1 MKRKLIISFCMGAAL
16 LLLPLETLAQGQTV
30 KGTVLDENGEP
41 IIGATILVAGEKG
54 GGTITD
60 LDGNYEIQVPADSKI
75 TVSYLG
81 YITQTVKPGG
91 VIHMAEDNQNLEEVV
106 VVGYGTQKM
115 KNVTGAVETISPKDI
130 QDLSVGSLGDA
141 LVGMFNGVSVNAGG
155 YRPGQSPSLNI
166 RQSNVLAS
174 STTPGSTRG
183 GDPNPSPLYV
193 IDGFISTEEAFN
205 NLDVSEVESITVLK
219 DASAAVYGARAA
231 YGVVLVKTKQG
242 ENSAP
247 KISYSGQL
255 GWTDALYTPKML
267 NSYEYMKVFNTIRA
281 ANTSTQENIEMRT
294 QLFQAD
300 EMEAARNLN
309 YDLLDKEWKAALTQ
323 RHNVNINGGNDKATY
338 FAGVSYYTQDGN
350 IGRLDYDRWN
360 FRAGINANI
369 GKYVK
374 TALQVSGDWGERNNS
389 TTPQGGGTDYDYRW
403 LMTHLRFVPDYVGGY
418 PLVYSGMENGIP
430 TSATQLYNFAAV
442 QNHSDNLQD
451 QSNNLNINGSIQFDF
466 DWIKPLKGL
475 SARVSY
481 SKSISNSKTNTVQT
495 IQDVYRMTSR
505 TGSGNHLYTGEGAV
519 YDDNTMGVLRLVSNG
534 GLLSR
539 SMGRGDSY
547 QFNFVLQY
555 ARQFG
560 LHDVS
565 GLVTLEKTE
574 AWNENLYGS
583 ITDLIAYQDG
593 QSSSGTGDKDVS
605 FNRAESGML
614 SYVGRFNY
622 AYASKYLFEFL
633 FRADAST
640 KFAPKNYWGKFP
652 SISAGWVISEE
663 SWFQNNVKWVDFLK
677 IRASWG
683 LMGRDNIRAWLWTQ
697 LYERNAAKGAIFGSN
712 GLNSDVGY
720 ALVMPKAGVNSDVH
734 WDKTYKTNIGID
746 AHFLR
751 NRLTFDFNF
760 YYDRGR
766 ELFATRTGTSM
777 FPTTVGTQA
786 TPENYGE
793 LDAWGWELNVGW
805 RDKIGKDINYWLK
818 LSTGFSDNKM
828 LKTNFQAIP
837 EYGDQVYGERTDR
850 GVWGFKCL
858 GMFRSYQ
865 DIEEY
870 FDRYGITEYLGMTKN
885 EVRPGMLIY
894 EDIQGDNNGDGTYGP
909 RDGKVTAGNDFIRL
923 SEYSSNP
930 YGCTLNL
937 GGSYKSFSIQAQ
949 LSAGWGA
956 KMLVGTDFRSA
967 AFNDSPGNNGYEYD
981 NMPSAFSDMFNYE
994 DIYDAS
1000 GHVTVPAN
1008 LTAWMPNMRYKGNTQ
1023 ASSFWLIDATTVTLR
1038 NVTVAYTLP
1047 RSLVKLAGISSVRL
1061 NLTVQNA
1068 INFINNYPDKSWAS
1082 WAGSYGRY
1090 PNLRKITM
1098 GVNVSF

>member
-1 MKRKLIISFCMGAAL
+1 MKRKLIISLCASAAL
-16 LLLPLETLAQGQTV
+16 ALLPSVSLAQNQTV
-30 KGTVLDENGEP
+30 KGTVVDENGEP
-41 IIGATILVAGEKG
+41 IIGATIQVTGQKT
-54 GGTITD
+54 GGTVTD
-60 LDGNYEIQVPADSKI
+60 IDGNYELSVPADAKI
-75 TVSYLG
+75 TVT
-81 YITQTVKPGG
+81 YIGFVPQTVKPGG
-91 VIHMAEDNQNLEEVV
+91 VIHMAEDRQSLEEVV

-115 KNVTGAVETISPKDI
+115 KNITGAVETITPKDI

-141 LVGMFNGVSVNAGG
+141 LVGMFNGVSVSANG

-166 RQSNVLAS
+166 RQSDVLAK
-174 STTPGSTRG
+174 STTPNATHGGSP
-183 GDPNPSPLYV
+183 DPTPLYV
-193 IDGFISTEEAFN
+193 IDGFISNETAFN
-205 NLDVSEVESITVLK
+205 NLDISEVESITVLK

-242 ENSAP
+242 ENGAP

-255 GWTDALYTPKML
+255 GWTDALYKPKML
-267 NSYEYMKVFNTIRA
+267 SSYDYMKVYNTMRA
-281 ANTSTQENIEMRT
+281 ANTSSQESLEMRT

-300 EMEAARNLN
+300 EMEAARLLN
-309 YDLLDKEWKAALTQ
+309 YNLLDKEWKASFTQ
-323 RHNVNINGGNDKATY
+323 RHNININGGTDKATY
-338 FAGVSYYTQDGN
+338 FAGVSYYKQDGN

-360 FRAGINANI
+360 FRTGVNAKI
-369 GKYVK
+369 GKHVK

-389 TTPQGGGTDYDYRW
+389 TTPQGGGTDFDYKW
-403 LMTHLRFVPDYVGGY
+403 LMTHLPFVPDYAGSY
-418 PLVYSGMENGIP
+418 PLVHSGMENGIP

-442 QNHSDNLQD
+442 QNHSDNVQN
-451 QSNNLNINGSIQFDF
+451 QTNNLNINGSIELDF

-475 SARVSY
+475 SAKISY
-481 SKSISNSKTNTVQT
+481 SKSISNSKNNLVQT
-495 IQDVYRMTSR
+495 IQDVYRMLNR
-505 TGSGNHLYTGEGAV
+505 TGSGNHLYTGHDAV
-519 YDDNTMGVLRLVSNG
+519 YDDDNMSVLRLVSNG
-534 GLLSR
+534 GLIRRDMAR
-539 SMGRGDSY
+539 SDSY
-547 QFNFVLQY
+547 QYNFTLQY

-565 GLVTLEKTE
+565 GLFSLEKTE
-574 AWNENLYGS
+574 AWAEDLYGS

-593 QSSSGTGDKDVS
+593 QFSSGTGDKDAS
-605 FNRAESGML
+605 GNRSESGML

-652 SISAGWVISEE
+652 SVSAGWVISEE
-663 SWFQNNVKWVDFLK
+663 NWFQNGKIGRWVDFLK

-697 LYERNAAKGAIFGSN
+697 LYERNAAKGAIFGAN
-712 GLNSDVGY
+712 GINSDVGY

-734 WDKTYKTNIGID
+734 WDKTYKTNVGID

-751 NRLTFDFNF
+751 DRLTLEFNY

-793 LDAWGWELNVGW
+793 LDAWGWELNLGW
-805 RDKIGKDINYWLK
+805 RDKIGKDINYWVK
-818 LSTGFSDNKM
+818 LSTGFSDNKI

-837 EYGDQVYGERTDR
+837 EYDDMVYGERTDR
-850 GVWGFKCL
+850 GLWGFKCL

-870 FDRYGITEYLGMTKN
+870 FSKYNITEYMGMTKS

-909 RDGKVTAGNDFIRL
+909 RDGKVTAGNDYVRL
-923 SEYSSNP
+923 SEYTSNP
-930 YGCTLNL
+930 YGCTLNF
-937 GGSYKSFSIQAQ
+937 GISYKSFSLQAQ
-949 LSAGWGA
+949 LGASWGA
-956 KMLVGTDFRSA
+956 KAMVGNDFRQA
-967 AFNDSPGNNGYEYD
+967 ANNYEYE
-981 NMPSAFSDMFNYE
+981 NMPSSFSDMFNYE
-994 DIYDAS
+994 AIYDAS
-1000 GHVTVPAN
+1000 GNITVPTNIDAY
-1008 LTAWMPNMRYKGNTQ
+1008 MPNMRYSNVN
-1023 ASSFWLIDATTVTLR
+1023 AASSSFWLIDATAITLR
-1038 NVTVAYTLP
+1038 NITVAYTFP
-1047 RSLVKLAGISSVRL
+1047 KKWVNYIGVSNVRL

-1090 PNLRKITM
+1090 PNLRKFTM
-1098 GVNVSF
+1098 GINVSF

>member
-1 MKRKLIISFCMGAAL
+1 MKRTLINLCLAFAL
-16 LLLPLETLAQGQTV
+16 MLIPALAWAQNKTV
-30 KGTVLDENGEP
+30 TGTVLDENGEP
-41 IIGATILVAGEKG
+41 AIGATVKVV
-54 GGTITD
+54 GGTGGTVTD
-60 LDGNYEIQVPADSKI
+60 IDGNYSLSVPANAKVEI
-75 TVSYLG
+75 SYIG
-81 YITQTVKPGG
+81 YLTQVVKPGG
-91 VIHMAEDNQNLEEVV
+91 VVRMQEDNQSLEEVV

-141 LVGMFNGVSVNAGG
+141 LVGMFNGVSVNANGT
-155 YRPGQSPSLNI
+155 RPGESPSLNI
-166 RQSNVLAS
+166 RQSDVLAK
-174 STTPGSTRG
+174 STTPDATRG
-183 GDPNPSPLYV
+183 GEPDPTPLYV
-193 IDGFISTEEAFN
+193 IDGFISTETAFN
-205 NLDVSEVESITVLK
+205 NLDASEVESITILK
-219 DASAAVYGARAA
+219 DASAAVYGARAG

-242 ENSAP
+242 ENGAP

-267 NSYEYMKVFNTIRA
+267 SSYDYMKVYNTMRA
-281 ANTSTQENIEMRT
+281 ANTSTQDNIEMRT
-294 QLFQAD
+294 HLFQAD
-300 EMEAARNLN
+300 EMEAARSLN
-309 YDLLDKEWKAALTQ
+309 YNLLDKEWSAALTQ
-323 RHNVNINGGNDKATY
+323 RHNLNINGGTDRTTY
-338 FAGVSYYTQDGN
+338 FAGVNYYTQEGN

-360 FRAGINANI
+360 FRAGINAKI
-369 GKYVK
+369 GKHVK
-374 TALQVSGDWGERNNS
+374 AAVQVSGDWGEKTNS
-389 TTPQGGGTDYDYRW
+389 TTPQGGGSDYDYKW
-403 LMTHLRFVPDYVGGY
+403 LMTHLPFVPDYVGGY

-442 QNHSDNLQD
+442 QAHDDYTLNRT
-451 QSNNLNINGSIQFDF
+451 NNLNINGSIELDF
-466 DWIKPLKGL
+466 DWVKPLKGL
-475 SARVSY
+475 SAKVSY
-481 SKSISNSKTNTVQT
+481 SKSIGNSQSNTIQT
-495 IQDVYRMTSR
+495 IQDVYRMLNR

-519 YDDNTMGVLRLVSNG
+519 YNDETMSVLRLVSNG
-534 GLLSR
+534 GMARRTFAR
-539 SMGRGDSY
+539 SDSY
-547 QFNFVLQY
+547 QFNFTLQY
-555 ARQFG
+555 ARTFG

-565 GLVTLEKTE
+565 GLFSLEKTE
-574 AWNENLYGS
+574 AWNEDLDGS
-583 ITDLIAYQDG
+583 KTQLIPYQDG
-593 QSSSGTGDKDVS
+593 QSSSATGDPYTA
-605 FNRAESGML
+605 FGRGESGML

-652 SISAGWVISEE
+652 SFSAGWVISEE
-663 SWFQNNVKWVDFLK
+663 SWFQEKVKWVDYLK

-697 LYERNAAKGAIFGSN
+697 LYNRDQARGAIFGTSGINSN
-712 GLNSDVGY
+712 VGIGLI
-720 ALVMPKAGVNSDVH
+720 MPKAGVNSDVH
-734 WDKTYKTNIGID
+734 WDKTYKTNVGLD

-805 RDKIGKDINYWLK
+805 RDKIGQDINYWVK

-837 EYGDQVYGERTDR
+837 EYDDMVYGERTDR

-865 DIEEY
+865 EIEEY
-870 FDRYGITEYLGMTKN
+870 FTQNNITEYLGMTKS

-909 RDGKVTAGNDFIRL
+909 KDGKVTAGNDFIRL

-930 YGCTLNL
+930 YGFTINL
-937 GGSYKSFSIQAQ
+937 GGSYKSFSLSAQ

-956 KMLVGTDFRSA
+956 KALINTDYRQA
-967 AFNDSPGNNGYEYD
+967 GNNYEYE
-981 NMPSAFSDMFNYE
+981 NMPSSFSDMFNYE

-1000 GHVTVPAN
+1000 GRITVAAN
-1008 LTAWMPNMRYKGNTQ
+1008 QAAKMPNMRYSNVNTQ
-1023 ASSFWLIDATTVTLR
+1023 ASSYWLIDASTLTLR
-1038 NVTVAYTLP
+1038 NVTVAYALP
-1047 RSLVKLAGISSVRL
+1047 GKWVKPIGISSVRL
-1061 NLTVQNA
+1061 NLTIQNA

-1082 WAGSYGRY
+1082 WGGNYGRY
-1090 PNLRKITM
+1090 PNLRKFTM
-1098 GVNVSF
+1098 GINVSF

>member
-1 MKRKLIISFCMGAAL
+1 MKKARIISWCMGLALALAPSAA
-16 LLLPLETLAQGQTV
+16 LAQGQTV
-30 KGTVLDENGEP
+30 KGTVVDENGEP
-41 IIGATILVAGEKG
+41 VIGATISIAGQKSG
-54 GGTITD
+54 GAITD
-60 LDGNYEIQVPADSKI
+60 LDGNYELQVPADAKI

-91 VIHMAEDNQNLEEVV
+91 VIHLVEDRQSLDEVV

-141 LVGMFNGVSVNAGG
+141 LVGMFNGVSVSANG

-166 RQSNVLAS
+166 RQSEVMAKTND
-174 STTPGSTRG
+174 PGSTRG
-183 GDPNPSPLYV
+183 GEPDSTPLYV
-193 IDGFISTEEAFN
+193 IDGFISTETAFN
-205 NLDVSEVESITVLK
+205 NLDISEVESITVLK

-242 ENSAP
+242 ENAPP

-267 NSYEYMKVFNTIRA
+267 NSYDYMKVYNTMRA
-281 ANTSTQENIEMRT
+281 ANTSKQESIELRT

-300 EMEAARNLN
+300 EMEAARSLDYN
-309 YDLLDKEWKAALTQ
+309 LLDKEWSTALTQ
-323 RHNVNINGGNDKATY
+323 RHNLNINGGNDKATY
-338 FAGVSYYTQDGN
+338 FGGVSYYTQDGN
-350 IGRLDYDRWN
+350 IGRLDYERWN
-360 FRAGINANI
+360 FRAGINAKI
-369 GKYVK
+369 GKHVR
-374 TALQVSGDWGERNNS
+374 TALQVSGDWGEQNNS
-389 TTPQGGGTDYDYRW
+389 TTPQGGGTDFDYKW
-403 LMTHLRFVPDYVGGY
+403 LMTHLRFVPDYVGNY

-430 TSATQLYNFAAV
+430 TSAMQLYNFAAV
-442 QNHSDNLQD
+442 QNHSDNVQN
-451 QSNNLNINGSIQFDF
+451 QSNNLNINGSIELDF

-475 SARVSY
+475 SAKVSY
-481 SKSISNSKTNTVQT
+481 SKTIGNTKNNTVQT
-495 IQDVYRMTSR
+495 IQDVYRMLDR
-505 TGSGNHLYTGEGAV
+505 TGSGKHLYTGRNAV
-519 YDDNTMGVLRLVSNG
+519 YNDDNMSVLRLVSNG

-539 SMGRGDSY
+539 SMARSDSY
-547 QFNFVLQY
+547 QYNFTLQY

-565 GLVTLEKTE
+565 ALFSLEKTE
-574 AWNENLYGS
+574 AWSEPLYGS

-605 FNRAESGML
+605 FNRSESGML

-652 SISAGWVISEE
+652 SVSAGWVISEE
-663 SWFQNNVKWVDFLK
+663 NWFQEKVKWIDFLK
-677 IRASWG
+677 FRASWG
-683 LMGRDNIRAWLWTQ
+683 LMGRDNIRPWLWAQ
-697 LYERNAAKGAIFGSN
+697 LYERNAAKGSIFGSN
-712 GLNSDVGY
+712 GLNSEVGY

-751 NRLTFDFNF
+751 NRLSFDFNY
-760 YYDRGR
+760 YYDKGR
-766 ELFATRTGTSM
+766 EMFATRTGTSQ

-805 RDKIGKDINYWLK
+805 RDKIGSDINYWVK
-818 LSTGFSDNKM
+818 LSTGFSDNKV

-837 EYGDQVYGERTDR
+837 NYDDRVYGERTDR
-850 GVWGFKCL
+850 GLWGFKCL

-870 FDRYGITEYLGMTKN
+870 FDRYGITEYMGMTKS

-894 EDIQGDNNGDGTYGP
+894 EDVQGDNNGDGTYAP
-909 RDGKVTAGNDFIRL
+909 RDGKVTAGNDYIRL

-930 YGCTLNL
+930 YGCTLNF

-949 LSAGWGA
+949 FSASWGA
-956 KMLVGTDFRSA
+956 KMLVGDDYRKA
-967 AFNDSPGNNGYEYD
+967 ANNYEYE
-981 NMPSAFSDMFNYE
+981 NMPTSFKDMFNYT
-994 DIYDAS
+994 DIYDAE
-1000 GHVTVPAN
+1000 GNVTVPAN
-1008 LTAWMPNMRYKGNTQ
+1008 LSGKMPNMRYDKVNAA
-1023 ASSFWLIDATTVTLR
+1023 ASSYWLIDATAITLR
-1038 NVTVAYTLP
+1038 NVTMAYTLP
-1047 RSLVKLAGISSVRL
+1047 KSWVKKVGVSNIRL

-1082 WAGSYGRY
+1082 WAGGYGRY
-1090 PNLRKITM
+1090 PNLRKYTM
-1098 GVNVSF
+1098 GINVSF

>member
-1 MKRKLIISFCMGAAL
+1 MKRKLIISLCASAAL
-16 LLLPLETLAQGQTV
+16 ALLPSVSLAQNQTV
-30 KGTVLDENGEP
+30 KGTVVDENGEP
-41 IIGATILVAGEKG
+41 IIGATIQVTGQKT
-54 GGTITD
+54 GGTVTD
-60 LDGNYEIQVPADSKI
+60 IDGNYELSVPADAKI
-75 TVSYLG
+75 TVT
-81 YITQTVKPGG
+81 YIGFVPQTVKPGG
-91 VIHMAEDNQNLEEVV
+91 VIHMAEDRQSLEEVV

-115 KNVTGAVETISPKDI
+115 KNITGAVETITPKDI

-141 LVGMFNGVSVNAGG
+141 LVGMFNGVSVSANG

-166 RQSNVLAS
+166 RQSDVLAK
-174 STTPGSTRG
+174 STTPDATRG
-183 GDPNPSPLYV
+183 GSPDPTPLYV
-193 IDGFISTEEAFN
+193 IDGFISNETAFN
-205 NLDVSEVESITVLK
+205 NLDISEVESITVLK

-242 ENSAP
+242 ENGAP

-255 GWTDALYTPKML
+255 GWTDALYKPKML
-267 NSYEYMKVFNTIRA
+267 SSYDYMKVYNTMRA
-281 ANTSTQENIEMRT
+281 ANTSSQESLEMRT

-300 EMEAARNLN
+300 EMEAARLLN
-309 YDLLDKEWKAALTQ
+309 YNLLDKEWKASFTQ
-323 RHNVNINGGNDKATY
+323 RHNININGGTDKATY
-338 FAGVSYYTQDGN
+338 FAGVSYYKQDGN

-360 FRAGINANI
+360 FRTGVNAKI
-369 GKYVK
+369 GKHVK

-389 TTPQGGGTDYDYRW
+389 TTPQGGGTDFDYKW
-403 LMTHLRFVPDYVGGY
+403 LMTHLPFVPDYAGSY
-418 PLVYSGMENGIP
+418 PLVHSGMENGIP

-442 QNHSDNLQD
+442 QNHSDNVQN
-451 QSNNLNINGSIQFDF
+451 QTNNLNINGSIELDF

-475 SARVSY
+475 SAKISY
-481 SKSISNSKTNTVQT
+481 SKSISNSKNNLVQT
-495 IQDVYRMTSR
+495 IQDVYRMLNR
-505 TGSGNHLYTGEGAV
+505 TGSGNHLYTGHDAV
-519 YDDNTMGVLRLVSNG
+519 YNDDNMSVLRLVSNG
-534 GLLSR
+534 GLIRRDMAR
-539 SMGRGDSY
+539 SDSY
-547 QFNFVLQY
+547 QYNFTLQY

-565 GLVTLEKTE
+565 GLFSLEKTE
-574 AWNENLYGS
+574 AWAEDLYGS

-593 QSSSGTGDKDVS
+593 QFSSGTGDKDAS
-605 FNRAESGML
+605 GNRSESGML

-652 SISAGWVISEE
+652 SVSAGWVISEE
-663 SWFQNNVKWVDFLK
+663 NWFQNGKIGRWVDFLK

-697 LYERNAAKGAIFGSN
+697 LYERNAAKGAIFGAN
-712 GLNSDVGY
+712 GINSDVGY

-734 WDKTYKTNIGID
+734 WDKTYKTNVGID

-751 NRLTFDFNF
+751 DRLTLEFNY

-793 LDAWGWELNVGW
+793 LDAWGWELNLGW
-805 RDKIGKDINYWLK
+805 RDKIGKDINYWVK
-818 LSTGFSDNKM
+818 LSTGFSDNKI

-837 EYGDQVYGERTDR
+837 EYDDQVYGERTDR
-850 GVWGFKCL
+850 GLWGFKCL

-870 FDRYGITEYLGMTKN
+870 FSKYNITEYMGMTKS

-909 RDGKVTAGNDFIRL
+909 RDGKVTAGNDYVRL
-923 SEYSSNP
+923 SEYTSNP
-930 YGCTLNL
+930 YGCTLNF
-937 GGSYKSFSIQAQ
+937 GISYKSFSLQAQ
-949 LSAGWGA
+949 LGASWGA
-956 KMLVGTDFRSA
+956 KAMVGNDFRQA
-967 AFNDSPGNNGYEYD
+967 ANNYEYE
-981 NMPSAFSDMFNYE
+981 NMPSSFSDMFNYE
-994 DIYDAS
+994 AIYDAS
-1000 GHVTVPAN
+1000 GNITVPTNIDAY
-1008 LTAWMPNMRYKGNTQ
+1008 MPNMRYSNVNAA
-1023 ASSFWLIDATTVTLR
+1023 ASSFWLIDATAITLR
-1038 NVTVAYTLP
+1038 NITVAYTFP
-1047 RSLVKLAGISSVRL
+1047 KKWVNYIGVSNVRL

-1090 PNLRKITM
+1090 PNLRKFTM
-1098 GVNVSF
+1098 GINVSF

>member
-1 MKRKLIISFCMGAAL
+1 MKRTLIISIFASVL
-16 LLLPLETLAQGQTV
+16 LAMLPLSVQAQGQMV
-30 KGTVLDENGEP
+30 KGTVVDETGEP
-41 IIGATILVAGEKG
+41 VIGATIKIDGQTS
-54 GGTITD
+54 GGTVTD
-60 LDGNYEIQVPADSKI
+60 LDGNYELEVPAGSKI
-75 TVSYLG
+75 VISYIG
-81 YITQTVKPGG
+81 YLTQTVPPGG
-91 VIHMAEDNQNLEEVV
+91 VIRLVEDNQSLEEVV

-141 LVGMFNGVSVNAGG
+141 LVGMFNGVSVSANG

-166 RQSNVLAS
+166 RQSDVLAT
-174 STTPGSTRG
+174 STTPDATRG
-183 GDPNPSPLYV
+183 GSPDPTPLYV
-193 IDGFISTEEAFN
+193 IDGFISTENAFN

-267 NSYEYMKVFNTIRA
+267 DSYGYMKVYNTIRA
-281 ANTSTQENIEMRT
+281 ANTSTQDNIELRT

-300 EMEAARNLN
+300 EMEAARGLN
-309 YDLLDKEWKAALTQ
+309 YDLLGKEWSSALTQ
-323 RHNVNINGGNDKATY
+323 RHNLNINGGNDKATY

-360 FRAGINANI
+360 FRAGLNAKI
-369 GKYVK
+369 GQYVK
-374 TALQVSGDWGERNNS
+374 TSLQVSGDWGEQNNS
-389 TTPQGGGTDYDYRW
+389 TTPQGGGTDYDYKW
-403 LMTHLRFVPDYVGGY
+403 LMTHLRFVPDYLGDY
-418 PLVYSGMENGIP
+418 PIVYSGMENGIP

-442 QNHSDNLQD
+442 QRHSDNTQN
-451 QSNNLNINGSIQFDF
+451 QTNNLNISGSIEFGF
-466 DWIKPLKGL
+466 DWIKALKGL
-475 SARVSY
+475 SAKVSY
-481 SKSISNSKTNTVQT
+481 SKSISNSKNNTVQT
-495 IQDVYRMTSR
+495 IQDVYRMLSR
-505 TGSGNHLYTGEGAV
+505 TGSGGHLYTGDDAV
-519 YDDNTMGVLRLVSNG
+519 YDNSNLGVLRLVSNG

-539 SMGRGDSY
+539 TMSRNDSY
-547 QFNFVLQY
+547 QYNLTLQY

-565 GLVTLEKTE
+565 GLFTLEKTE
-574 AWNENLYGS
+574 AWGEPLYGS

-605 FNRAESGML
+605 FNRTESGML

-652 SISAGWVISEE
+652 SVSAGWVISEE
-663 SWFQNNVKWVDFLK
+663 NWFQEKVKWVDFLK

-712 GLNSDVGY
+712 GQNSDVGY

-734 WDKTYKTNIGID
+734 WDKTYKTNFGID

-805 RDKIGKDINYWLK
+805 RDKIGKDFNYWLK
-818 LSTGFSDNKM
+818 LSTGYSDNKM
-828 LKTNFQAIP
+828 LVTNFQAIP
-837 EYGDQVYGERTDR
+837 EYNDMVYGERTDR

-870 FDRYGITEYLGMTKN
+870 FDRYGITEYLGMSKS

-894 EDIQGDNNGDGTYGP
+894 EDIHGDNNGDGTYAP
-909 RDGKVTAGNDFIRL
+909 ADGKITAGNDFIRL
-923 SEYSSNP
+923 SEHSSNP

-937 GGSYKSFSIQAQ
+937 GGSYKSFSFQAQ
-949 LSAGWGA
+949 FNASWGA
-956 KMLVGTDFRSA
+956 KALIGTDFRQA
-967 AFNDSPGNNGYEYD
+967 ANNYEYE
-981 NMPSAFSDMFNYE
+981 NMPSSFSDMFNYT
-994 DIYDAS
+994 DIYDAV
-1000 GHVTVPAN
+1000 GNVTVPAN
-1008 LTAWMPNMRYKGNTQ
+1008 RAASMPNMRYDKVNAQ
-1023 ASSFWLIDATTVTLR
+1023 ASSFWLIDAKNITLR
-1038 NVTVAYTLP
+1038 NITVAYALP
-1047 RSLVKLAGISSVRL
+1047 RNWLKPLGVSSVRL

-1090 PNLRKITM
+1090 PNLRKYTM
-1098 GVNVSF
+1098 GINVSF

>member
-1 MKRKLIISFCMGAAL
+1 MT
-16 LLLPLETLAQGQTV
+16 LLPTMALAQNKTV
-30 KGTVLDENGEP
+30 KGTVLDETGEP
-41 IIGATILVAGEKG
+41 VIGATIKIAGVSS
-54 GGTITD
+54 GGTVTD
-60 LDGNYEIQVPADSKI
+60 LDGNYELEVPGDAKI
-75 TVSYLG
+75 TVTYIGYLP
-81 YITQTVKPGG
+81 QTVKPGG
-91 VIHMAEDNQNLEEVV
+91 VIRLAEDNQSLEEVV

-115 KNVTGAVETISPKDI
+115 KNITGAVETISPKEI

-141 LVGMFNGVSVNAGG
+141 LVGMFNGVSVNANG

-166 RQSNVLAS
+166 RQSDVFAR
-174 STTPGSTRG
+174 STTPDATRG
-183 GDPNPSPLYV
+183 GDHDPTPLYV
-193 IDGFISTEEAFN
+193 IDGFISTETAFN
-205 NLDVSEVESITVLK
+205 NLDISEVESITVLK

-247 KISYSGQL
+247 KISYSGQF
-255 GWTDALYTPKML
+255 GWTDALFKPKML
-267 NSYEYMKVFNTIRA
+267 SSYDYMKVYNTIRA
-281 ANTSTQENIEMRT
+281 ANTSTQDNIEMRT

-300 EMEAARNLN
+300 EMESARKLN
-309 YDLLDKEWKAALTQ
+309 FDLLDKEWSSALTQ
-323 RHNVNINGGNDKATY
+323 RHNLNINGGNDKATY
-338 FAGVSYYTQDGN
+338 FAGVSYYYQEGN

-360 FRAGINANI
+360 FRAGLNAKI
-369 GKYVK
+369 GQYVK
-374 TALQVSGDWGERNNS
+374 TTLQISGDWGERNNS

-403 LMTHLRFVPDYVGGY
+403 LMTHLPFVPDYAYGY
-418 PLVYSGMENGIP
+418 PIVYSGMENGIP

-442 QNHSDNLQD
+442 QNHSDNTRNQT
-451 QSNNLNINGSIQFDF
+451 NNLTINGNLEFDLG
-466 DWIKPLKGL
+466 WIKPLKGL
-475 SARVSY
+475 TAKVSY
-481 SKSISNSKTNTVQT
+481 SKSINNSKNNTVQT
-495 IQDVYRMTSR
+495 IQDVYRLLDR
-505 TGSGNHLYTGEGAV
+505 GGSGNHLYTGPDVE
-519 YDDNTMGVLRLVSNG
+519 YNDNTLSVLRLVSNG
-534 GLLSR
+534 GLISR
-539 SMGRGDSY
+539 SFARSDSY
-547 QFNFVLQY
+547 QFNFTMQY

-565 GLVTLEKTE
+565 ALGSIEKTE
-574 AWNENLYGS
+574 AWGEDLYGS
-583 ITDLIAYQDG
+583 ITQLIAYQDG
-593 QSSSGTGDKDVS
+593 QFSSGTGDKDAS
-605 FNRAESGML
+605 GNRTESGML
-614 SYVGRFNY
+614 SYVGRLNY

-652 SISAGWVISEE
+652 SVSAGWVISEE
-663 SWFQNNVKWVDFLK
+663 NWFQEKVKWIDFLK
-677 IRASWG
+677 LRASWG

-697 LYERNAAKGAIFGSN
+697 LYERNAAKGAIFGANGINSN
-712 GLNSDVGY
+712 VGY

-734 WDKTYKTNIGID
+734 WDKNYKTNFGID

-751 NRLTFDFNF
+751 NRLTFDFN
-760 YYDRGR
+760 YYYERGR
-766 ELFATRTGTSM
+766 ELFATRTGTSQ

-828 LKTNFQAIP
+828 LVTNFQAIP
-837 EYGDQVYGERTDR
+837 EYDDMVYGERTDR

-870 FDRYGITEYLGMTKN
+870 FDKYGITEYLGMTKS

-894 EDIQGDNNGDGTYGP
+894 EDLQGDNNGDGTYAAK
-909 RDGKVTAGNDFIRL
+909 DGKVTAGNDFIRL

-937 GGSYKSFSIQAQ
+937 GGSFKSFSLQAQ
-949 LSAGWGA
+949 LGASWGA
-956 KMLVGTDFRSA
+956 KTLVSTDFRQSA
-967 AFNDSPGNNGYEYD
+967 SSNSFGDYEYN

-1000 GHVTVPAN
+1000 GHITVPAN
-1008 LTAWMPNMRYKGNTQ
+1008 LYAQMPNMRYSNVNAQ
-1023 ASSFWLIDATTVTLR
+1023 ASSFWLIDAKNVTLR

-1047 RSLVKLAGISSVRL
+1047 RTWVKSLGISSVRL

-1068 INFINNYPDKSWAS
+1068 INFINNYPDKSWAT

-1090 PNLRKITM
+1090 PNLRKYTM
-1098 GVNVSF
+1098 GINVSF

>member
-1 MKRKLIISFCMGAAL
+1 MKKARIISWCMGLALALAPSAA
-16 LLLPLETLAQGQTV
+16 LAQGQTV
-30 KGTVLDENGEP
+30 KGTVVDENGEP
-41 IIGATILVAGEKG
+41 VIGATISIAGQKSG
-54 GGTITD
+54 GAITD
-60 LDGNYEIQVPADSKI
+60 LDGNYELQVPADAKI

-91 VIHMAEDNQNLEEVV
+91 VIHLVEDRQSLDEVV

-141 LVGMFNGVSVNAGG
+141 LVGMFNGVSVSANG

-166 RQSNVLAS
+166 RQSEVMAKTND
-174 STTPGSTRG
+174 PGSTRG
-183 GDPNPSPLYV
+183 GEPDPTPLYV
-193 IDGFISTEEAFN
+193 IDGFISTENAFN
-205 NLDVSEVESITVLK
+205 NLDISEVESITVLK

-242 ENSAP
+242 ENAP
-247 KISYSGQL
+247 LKISYSGQL

-267 NSYEYMKVFNTIRA
+267 NSYDYMKVYNTMRA
-281 ANTSTQENIEMRT
+281 ANTSKQESIELRT

-300 EMEAARNLN
+300 EMEAARSLDYN
-309 YDLLDKEWKAALTQ
+309 LLDKEWSTALTQ
-323 RHNVNINGGNDKATY
+323 RHNLNINGGNDKATY
-338 FAGVSYYTQDGN
+338 FGGVSYYTQDGN
-350 IGRLDYDRWN
+350 IGRLDYERWN
-360 FRAGINANI
+360 FRAGINAKI
-369 GKYVK
+369 GKHVR
-374 TALQVSGDWGERNNS
+374 TALQVSGDWGEQNNS
-389 TTPQGGGTDYDYRW
+389 TTPQGGGTDFDYKW
-403 LMTHLRFVPDYVGGY
+403 LMTHLRFVPDYVGNY

-430 TSATQLYNFAAV
+430 TSAMQLYNFAAV
-442 QNHSDNLQD
+442 QNHSDNVQN
-451 QSNNLNINGSIQFDF
+451 QSNNLNINGSIELDF

-475 SARVSY
+475 SAKVSY
-481 SKSISNSKTNTVQT
+481 SKTIGNTKNNTVQT
-495 IQDVYRMTSR
+495 IQDVYRMLDR
-505 TGSGNHLYTGEGAV
+505 TGSGKHLYTGRNAV
-519 YDDNTMGVLRLVSNG
+519 YNDDNISVLRLVSNG

-539 SMGRGDSY
+539 SMARSDSY
-547 QFNFVLQY
+547 QYNFTLQY

-565 GLVTLEKTE
+565 GLFSLEKTE
-574 AWNENLYGS
+574 AWSEPLYGS

-605 FNRAESGML
+605 FNRSESGML

-652 SISAGWVISEE
+652 SVSAGWVISEE
-663 SWFQNNVKWVDFLK
+663 NWFQEKVKWIDFLK
-677 IRASWG
+677 FRASWG
-683 LMGRDNIRAWLWTQ
+683 LMGRDNIRPWLWAQ
-697 LYERNAAKGAIFGSN
+697 LYERNAAKGSIFGSN
-712 GLNSDVGY
+712 GLNSEVGY

-751 NRLTFDFNF
+751 NRLSFDFNY
-760 YYDRGR
+760 YYDKGR
-766 ELFATRTGTSM
+766 EMFATRTGTSQ

-805 RDKIGKDINYWLK
+805 RDKIGSDINYWVK
-818 LSTGFSDNKM
+818 LSTGFSDNKV

-837 EYGDQVYGERTDR
+837 NYDDRVYGERTDR
-850 GVWGFKCL
+850 GLWGFKCL

-870 FDRYGITEYLGMTKN
+870 FDRYGITEYMGMTKS

-894 EDIQGDNNGDGTYGP
+894 EDVQGDNNGDGTYAP
-909 RDGKVTAGNDFIRL
+909 RDGKVTAGNDYIRL

-930 YGCTLNL
+930 YGCTLNF

-949 LSAGWGA
+949 FSASWGA
-956 KMLVGTDFRSA
+956 KMLVGDDYRKA
-967 AFNDSPGNNGYEYD
+967 ANNYEYE
-981 NMPSAFSDMFNYE
+981 NMPTSFKDMFNYT
-994 DIYDAS
+994 DIYDAE
-1000 GHVTVPAN
+1000 GNVTVPAN
-1008 LTAWMPNMRYKGNTQ
+1008 LSGKMPNMRYDKVNAA
-1023 ASSFWLIDATTVTLR
+1023 ASSYWLIDATAITLR
-1038 NVTVAYTLP
+1038 NVTMAYTLP
-1047 RSLVKLAGISSVRL
+1047 KSWVKKVGVSNIRL

-1082 WAGSYGRY
+1082 WAGGYGRY
-1090 PNLRKITM
+1090 PNLRKYTM
-1098 GVNVSF
+1098 GINVSF

>member
-1 MKRKLIISFCMGAAL
+1 MKRTLIISIFASVL
-16 LLLPLETLAQGQTV
+16 LTMLPLSVQAQGQMV
-30 KGTVLDENGEP
+30 KGTVVDETGEP
-41 IIGATILVAGEKG
+41 VIGATIKIDGQTS
-54 GGTITD
+54 GGTVTD
-60 LDGNYEIQVPADSKI
+60 LDGNYELEVPAGSKI
-75 TVSYLG
+75 VISYIG
-81 YITQTVKPGG
+81 YLTQTVPPGG
-91 VIHMAEDNQNLEEVV
+91 VIRLVEDNQSLEEVV

-141 LVGMFNGVSVNAGG
+141 LVGMFNGVSVSANG

-166 RQSNVLAS
+166 RQSDVLAT
-174 STTPGSTRG
+174 STTPDATRG
-183 GDPNPSPLYV
+183 GSPDPTPLYV
-193 IDGFISTEEAFN
+193 IDGFISTENAFN

-267 NSYEYMKVFNTIRA
+267 DSYGYMKVYNTIRA
-281 ANTSTQENIEMRT
+281 ANTSTQDNIELRT

-300 EMEAARNLN
+300 EMEAARGLN
-309 YDLLDKEWKAALTQ
+309 YDLLGKEWSSALTQ
-323 RHNVNINGGNDKATY
+323 RHNLNINGGNEKATY

-360 FRAGINANI
+360 FRAGLNAKI
-369 GKYVK
+369 GQYVK
-374 TALQVSGDWGERNNS
+374 TSLQVSGDWGEQNNS
-389 TTPQGGGTDYDYRW
+389 TTPQGGGTDYDYKW
-403 LMTHLRFVPDYVGGY
+403 LMTHLRFVPDYLGDY
-418 PLVYSGMENGIP
+418 PIVYSGMENGIP

-442 QNHSDNLQD
+442 QRHSDNTQN
-451 QSNNLNINGSIQFDF
+451 QTNNLNISGSIEFGF
-466 DWIKPLKGL
+466 DWIKALKGL
-475 SARVSY
+475 SAKVSY
-481 SKSISNSKTNTVQT
+481 SKSISNSKNNTVQT
-495 IQDVYRMTSR
+495 IQDVYRMLSR
-505 TGSGNHLYTGEGAV
+505 TGSGGHLYTGDNAV
-519 YDDNTMGVLRLVSNG
+519 YDNSNMGVLRLVSNG

-539 SMGRGDSY
+539 TMSRNDSY
-547 QFNFVLQY
+547 QYNLTLQY

-565 GLVTLEKTE
+565 GLFTLEKTE
-574 AWNENLYGS
+574 AWGEPLYGS

-605 FNRAESGML
+605 FNRTESGML

-652 SISAGWVISEE
+652 SVSAGWVISEE
-663 SWFQNNVKWVDFLK
+663 NWFQEKVKWVDFLK

-712 GLNSDVGY
+712 GQNSDVGY

-734 WDKTYKTNIGID
+734 WDKTYKTNFGID

-805 RDKIGKDINYWLK
+805 RDKIGKDFNYWLK
-818 LSTGFSDNKM
+818 LSTGYSDNKM
-828 LKTNFQAIP
+828 LVTNFQAIP
-837 EYGDQVYGERTDR
+837 EYNDMVYGERTDR
-850 GVWGFKCL
+850 GIWGFKCL

-870 FDRYGITEYLGMTKN
+870 FDRYGITEYLGMSKS

-894 EDIQGDNNGDGTYGP
+894 EDIHGDNNGDGTYAP
-909 RDGKVTAGNDFIRL
+909 ADGKITAGNDFIRL
-923 SEYSSNP
+923 SEHSSNP

-937 GGSYKSFSIQAQ
+937 GGSYKSFSFQAQ
-949 LSAGWGA
+949 FNASWGA
-956 KMLVGTDFRSA
+956 KALIGTDFRQA
-967 AFNDSPGNNGYEYD
+967 ANNYEYE
-981 NMPSAFSDMFNYE
+981 NMPSSFSDMFNYT
-994 DIYDAS
+994 DIYDAV
-1000 GHVTVPAN
+1000 GNVTVPAN
-1008 LTAWMPNMRYKGNTQ
+1008 RAASMPNMRYDKVNAQ
-1023 ASSFWLIDATTVTLR
+1023 ASSFWLIDAKNITLR
-1038 NVTVAYTLP
+1038 NITVAYALP
-1047 RSLVKLAGISSVRL
+1047 RNWLKPFGVSSVRL

-1090 PNLRKITM
+1090 PNLRKYTM
-1098 GVNVSF
+1098 GINVSF

>member
-1 MKRKLIISFCMGAAL
+1 MKRKLIISLCASAAL
-16 LLLPLETLAQGQTV
+16 ALLPSVSLAQNQTV
-30 KGTVLDENGEP
+30 KGTVVDENGEP
-41 IIGATILVAGEKG
+41 IIGATIQVTGQKT
-54 GGTITD
+54 GGTVTD
-60 LDGNYEIQVPADSKI
+60 IDGNYELSVPADAKI
-75 TVSYLG
+75 TVT
-81 YITQTVKPGG
+81 YIGFVPQTVKPGG
-91 VIHMAEDNQNLEEVV
+91 VIHMAEDRQSLEEVI

-115 KNVTGAVETISPKDI
+115 KNVTGAVETITPKDI

-141 LVGMFNGVSVNAGG
+141 LVGMFNGVSVSANG

-166 RQSNVLAS
+166 RQSDVLAK
-174 STTPGSTRG
+174 STTPEATRG
-183 GDPNPSPLYV
+183 GSPDPTPLYV
-193 IDGFISTEEAFN
+193 IDGFISNETAFN
-205 NLDVSEVESITVLK
+205 NLDISEVESITVLK

-242 ENSAP
+242 ENGAP

-255 GWTDALYTPKML
+255 GWTDALYKPKML
-267 NSYEYMKVFNTIRA
+267 SSYDYMKVYNTMRA
-281 ANTSTQENIEMRT
+281 ANTSSQESLEMRT

-300 EMEAARNLN
+300 EMEAARLLN
-309 YDLLDKEWKAALTQ
+309 YNLLDKEWKASFTQ
-323 RHNVNINGGNDKATY
+323 RHNININGGTDKATY
-338 FAGVSYYTQDGN
+338 FAGVSYYKQDGN

-360 FRAGINANI
+360 FRTGVNAKI
-369 GKYVK
+369 GKHVK

-389 TTPQGGGTDYDYRW
+389 TTPQGGGTDFDYKW
-403 LMTHLRFVPDYVGGY
+403 LMTHLPFVPDYAGSY
-418 PLVYSGMENGIP
+418 PLVHSGMENGIP

-442 QNHSDNLQD
+442 QNHSDNVQN
-451 QSNNLNINGSIQFDF
+451 QTNNLNINGSIELDF

-475 SARVSY
+475 SAKVSY
-481 SKSISNSKTNTVQT
+481 SKSISNSKNNLVQT
-495 IQDVYRMTSR
+495 IQDVYRMLNR
-505 TGSGNHLYTGEGAV
+505 TGSGNHLYTGHDAV
-519 YDDNTMGVLRLVSNG
+519 YDDDNMSVLRLVSNG
-534 GLLSR
+534 GLIRRDMAR
-539 SMGRGDSY
+539 SDSY
-547 QFNFVLQY
+547 QYNFTLQY

-565 GLVTLEKTE
+565 GLFSLEKTE
-574 AWNENLYGS
+574 AWAEDLYGS

-593 QSSSGTGDKDVS
+593 QFSSGTGDKDAS
-605 FNRAESGML
+605 GNRSESGML

-652 SISAGWVISEE
+652 SVSAGWVISEE
-663 SWFQNNVKWVDFLK
+663 NWFQNGKIGRWVDFLK

-697 LYERNAAKGAIFGSN
+697 LYERNAAKGAIFGAN
-712 GLNSDVGY
+712 GINSDVGY

-734 WDKTYKTNIGID
+734 WDKTYKTNVGID

-751 NRLTFDFNF
+751 DRLTLEFNY

-793 LDAWGWELNVGW
+793 LDAWGWELNLGW
-805 RDKIGKDINYWLK
+805 RDKIGKDINYWVK
-818 LSTGFSDNKM
+818 LSTGFSDNKI

-837 EYGDQVYGERTDR
+837 EYDDMVYGERTDR
-850 GVWGFKCL
+850 GLWGFKCL

-870 FDRYGITEYLGMTKN
+870 FSKYNITEYMGMTKS

-909 RDGKVTAGNDFIRL
+909 RDGKVTAGNDYVRL
-923 SEYSSNP
+923 SEYTSNP
-930 YGCTLNL
+930 YGCTLNF
-937 GGSYKSFSIQAQ
+937 GISYKSFSLQAQ
-949 LSAGWGA
+949 LGASWGA
-956 KMLVGTDFRSA
+956 KAMVGNDFRQA
-967 AFNDSPGNNGYEYD
+967 ANNYEYE
-981 NMPSAFSDMFNYE
+981 NMPSSFSDMFNYE
-994 DIYDAS
+994 AIYDAS
-1000 GHVTVPAN
+1000 GNITVPTNIDAY
-1008 LTAWMPNMRYKGNTQ
+1008 MPNMRYSNVN
-1023 ASSFWLIDATTVTLR
+1023 AASSSFWLIDATAITLR
-1038 NVTVAYTLP
+1038 NITVAYTFP
-1047 RSLVKLAGISSVRL
+1047 KKWVNYIGVSNVRL

-1090 PNLRKITM
+1090 PNLRKFTM
-1098 GVNVSF
+1098 GINVSF

>member
-1 MKRKLIISFCMGAAL
+1 MKRKLIISLCASAAL
-16 LLLPLETLAQGQTV
+16 ALLPSVSLAQNQTV
-30 KGTVLDENGEP
+30 KGTVVDENGEP
-41 IIGATILVAGEKG
+41 IIGATIQVTGQKT
-54 GGTITD
+54 GGTVTD
-60 LDGNYEIQVPADSKI
+60 IDGNYELSVPADAKI
-75 TVSYLG
+75 TVT
-81 YITQTVKPGG
+81 YIGFVPQTVKPGG
-91 VIHMAEDNQNLEEVV
+91 VIHMAEDRQSLEEVV

-115 KNVTGAVETISPKDI
+115 KNITGAVETITPKDI

-141 LVGMFNGVSVNAGG
+141 LVGMFNGVSVSANG

-166 RQSNVLAS
+166 RQSDVLAK
-174 STTPGSTRG
+174 STTPDATRG
-183 GDPNPSPLYV
+183 GSPDPTPLYV
-193 IDGFISTEEAFN
+193 IDGFISNETAFN
-205 NLDVSEVESITVLK
+205 NLDISEVESITVLK

-242 ENSAP
+242 ENGAP

-255 GWTDALYTPKML
+255 GWTDALYKPKML
-267 NSYEYMKVFNTIRA
+267 SSYDYMKVYNTMRA
-281 ANTSTQENIEMRT
+281 ANTSSQESLEMRT

-300 EMEAARNLN
+300 EMEAARLLN
-309 YDLLDKEWKAALTQ
+309 YNLLDKEWKASFTQ
-323 RHNVNINGGNDKATY
+323 RHNININGGTDKATY
-338 FAGVSYYTQDGN
+338 FAGVSYYKQDGN

-360 FRAGINANI
+360 FRTGVNAKI
-369 GKYVK
+369 GKHVK

-389 TTPQGGGTDYDYRW
+389 TTPQGGGTDFDYKW
-403 LMTHLRFVPDYVGGY
+403 LMTHLPFVPDYAGSY

-442 QNHSDNLQD
+442 QNHSDNVQN
-451 QSNNLNINGSIQFDF
+451 QTNNLNINGSIELDF

-475 SARVSY
+475 SAKISY
-481 SKSISNSKTNTVQT
+481 SKSISNSKNNLVQT
-495 IQDVYRMTSR
+495 IQDVYRMLNR
-505 TGSGNHLYTGEGAV
+505 TGSGNHLYTGHDAV
-519 YDDNTMGVLRLVSNG
+519 YNDDNMSVLRLVSNG
-534 GLLSR
+534 GLIRRDMAR
-539 SMGRGDSY
+539 SDSY
-547 QFNFVLQY
+547 QYNFTLQY

-565 GLVTLEKTE
+565 GLFSLEKTE
-574 AWNENLYGS
+574 AWAEDLYGS

-593 QSSSGTGDKDVS
+593 QFSSGTGDKDAS
-605 FNRAESGML
+605 GNRSESGML

-652 SISAGWVISEE
+652 SVSAGWVISEE
-663 SWFQNNVKWVDFLK
+663 NWFQNGKIGRWVDFLK

-697 LYERNAAKGAIFGSN
+697 LYERNAAKGAIFGAN
-712 GLNSDVGY
+712 GINSDVGY

-734 WDKTYKTNIGID
+734 WDKTYKTNVGID

-751 NRLTFDFNF
+751 DRLTLEFNY

-793 LDAWGWELNVGW
+793 LDAWGWELNLGW
-805 RDKIGKDINYWLK
+805 RDKIGKDINYWVK
-818 LSTGFSDNKM
+818 LSTGFSDNKI

-837 EYGDQVYGERTDR
+837 EYDDQVYGERTDR
-850 GVWGFKCL
+850 GLWGFKCL

-870 FDRYGITEYLGMTKN
+870 FSKYNITEYMGMTKS

-909 RDGKVTAGNDFIRL
+909 RDGKVTAGNDYVRL
-923 SEYSSNP
+923 SEYTSNP
-930 YGCTLNL
+930 YGCTLNF
-937 GGSYKSFSIQAQ
+937 GISYKSFSLQAQ
-949 LSAGWGA
+949 LGASWGA
-956 KMLVGTDFRSA
+956 KAMVGNDFRQA
-967 AFNDSPGNNGYEYD
+967 ANNYEYE
-981 NMPSAFSDMFNYE
+981 NMPSSFSDMFNYE
-994 DIYDAS
+994 AIYDAS
-1000 GHVTVPAN
+1000 GNITVPTNIDAY
-1008 LTAWMPNMRYKGNTQ
+1008 MPNMRYSNVNAA
-1023 ASSFWLIDATTVTLR
+1023 ASSFWLIDATAITLR
-1038 NVTVAYTLP
+1038 NITVAYTFP
-1047 RSLVKLAGISSVRL
+1047 KKWVNYIGVSNVRL

-1090 PNLRKITM
+1090 PNLRKFTM
-1098 GVNVSF
+1098 GINVSF

>member
-1 MKRKLIISFCMGAAL
+1 MKRKLIISLCASAAL
-16 LLLPLETLAQGQTV
+16 ALLPSVSLAQNQTV
-30 KGTVLDENGEP
+30 KGTVVDENGEP
-41 IIGATILVAGEKG
+41 IIGATIQVTGQKT
-54 GGTITD
+54 GGTVTD
-60 LDGNYEIQVPADSKI
+60 IDGNYELSVPADAKI
-75 TVSYLG
+75 TVT
-81 YITQTVKPGG
+81 YIGFVPQTVKPGG
-91 VIHMAEDNQNLEEVV
+91 VIHMAEDRQSLEEVI

-115 KNVTGAVETISPKDI
+115 KNVTGAVETITPKDI

-141 LVGMFNGVSVNAGG
+141 LVGMFNGVSVSANG

-166 RQSNVLAS
+166 RQSDVLAK
-174 STTPGSTRG
+174 STTPEATRG
-183 GDPNPSPLYV
+183 GSPDPTPLYV
-193 IDGFISTEEAFN
+193 IDGFISNETAFN
-205 NLDVSEVESITVLK
+205 NLDISEVESITVLK

-242 ENSAP
+242 ENGAP

-255 GWTDALYTPKML
+255 GWTDALYKPKML
-267 NSYEYMKVFNTIRA
+267 SSYDYMKVYNTMRA
-281 ANTSTQENIEMRT
+281 ANTSSQESLEMRT

-300 EMEAARNLN
+300 EMEAARLLN
-309 YDLLDKEWKAALTQ
+309 YNLLDKEWKASFTQ
-323 RHNVNINGGNDKATY
+323 RHNININGGTDKATY
-338 FAGVSYYTQDGN
+338 FAGVSYYKQDGN

-360 FRAGINANI
+360 FRTGVNAKI
-369 GKYVK
+369 GKHVK

-389 TTPQGGGTDYDYRW
+389 TTPQGGGTDFDYKW
-403 LMTHLRFVPDYVGGY
+403 LMTHLPFVPDYAGGY

-442 QNHSDNLQD
+442 QNHSDNVQN
-451 QSNNLNINGSIQFDF
+451 QTNNLNINGSIELDF

-475 SARVSY
+475 SAKISY
-481 SKSISNSKTNTVQT
+481 SKSISNSKNNLVQT
-495 IQDVYRMTSR
+495 IQDVYRMLNR
-505 TGSGNHLYTGEGAV
+505 TGSGNHLYTGHDAV
-519 YDDNTMGVLRLVSNG
+519 YNDDNMSVLRLVSNG
-534 GLLSR
+534 GLIRRDMAR
-539 SMGRGDSY
+539 SDSY
-547 QFNFVLQY
+547 QYNFTLQY

-565 GLVTLEKTE
+565 GLFSLEKTE
-574 AWNENLYGS
+574 AWAEDLYGS

-593 QSSSGTGDKDVS
+593 QFSSGTGDKDAS
-605 FNRAESGML
+605 GNRSESGML

-652 SISAGWVISEE
+652 SVSAGWVISEE
-663 SWFQNNVKWVDFLK
+663 NWFQNGKIGRWVDFLK

-697 LYERNAAKGAIFGSN
+697 LYERNAAKGAIFGAN
-712 GLNSDVGY
+712 GINSDVGY

-734 WDKTYKTNIGID
+734 WDKTYKTNVGID

-751 NRLTFDFNF
+751 DRLTLEFNY

-793 LDAWGWELNVGW
+793 LDAWGWELNLGW
-805 RDKIGKDINYWLK
+805 RDKIGKDINYWVK
-818 LSTGFSDNKM
+818 LSTGFSDNKI

-837 EYGDQVYGERTDR
+837 EYDDKVYGERTDR
-850 GVWGFKCL
+850 GLWGFKCL

-870 FDRYGITEYLGMTKN
+870 FSKYNITEYMGMTKS

-909 RDGKVTAGNDFIRL
+909 RDGKVTAGNDYVRL
-923 SEYSSNP
+923 SEYTSNP
-930 YGCTLNL
+930 YGCTLNF
-937 GGSYKSFSIQAQ
+937 GISYKSFSLQAQ
-949 LSAGWGA
+949 LGASWGA
-956 KMLVGTDFRSA
+956 KAMVGNDFRQA
-967 AFNDSPGNNGYEYD
+967 ANNYEYE
-981 NMPSAFSDMFNYE
+981 NMPSSFSDMFNYE
-994 DIYDAS
+994 AIYDAS
-1000 GHVTVPAN
+1000 GNITVPTNIDAY
-1008 LTAWMPNMRYKGNTQ
+1008 MPNMRYSNVNAA
-1023 ASSFWLIDATTVTLR
+1023 ASSFWLIDATAITLR
-1038 NVTVAYTLP
+1038 NITVAYTFP
-1047 RSLVKLAGISSVRL
+1047 KKWVNYIGVSNVRL

-1068 INFINNYPDKSWAS
+1068 INFFNNYPDKSWAS

-1090 PNLRKITM
+1090 PNLRKFTM
-1098 GVNVSF
+1098 GINVSF

>member
-1 MKRKLIISFCMGAAL
+1 MKRKLIISLCASAAL
-16 LLLPLETLAQGQTV
+16 ALLPSVSLAQNQTV
-30 KGTVLDENGEP
+30 KGTVVDENGEP
-41 IIGATILVAGEKG
+41 IIGATIQVTGQKT
-54 GGTITD
+54 GGTVTD
-60 LDGNYEIQVPADSKI
+60 IDGNYELSVPADAKI
-75 TVSYLG
+75 TVT
-81 YITQTVKPGG
+81 YIGFVPQTVKPGG
-91 VIHMAEDNQNLEEVV
+91 VIHMAEDRQSLEEVI

-115 KNVTGAVETISPKDI
+115 KNVTGAVETITPKDI

-141 LVGMFNGVSVNAGG
+141 LVGMFNGVSVSANG

-166 RQSNVLAS
+166 RQSDVLAK
-174 STTPGSTRG
+174 STTPDPTHGGSP
-183 GDPNPSPLYV
+183 DPTPLYV
-193 IDGFISTEEAFN
+193 IDGFISNETAFN
-205 NLDVSEVESITVLK
+205 NLDISEVESITVLK

-242 ENSAP
+242 ENGAP

-255 GWTDALYTPKML
+255 GWTDALYKPKML
-267 NSYEYMKVFNTIRA
+267 SSYDYMKVYNTMRA
-281 ANTSTQENIEMRT
+281 ANTSTQESLEMRT

-300 EMEAARNLN
+300 EMEAARLLN
-309 YDLLDKEWKAALTQ
+309 YNLLDKEWKASFTQ
-323 RHNVNINGGNDKATY
+323 RHNININGGTDKATY
-338 FAGVSYYTQDGN
+338 FAGVSYYKQDGN

-360 FRAGINANI
+360 FRTGVNAKI
-369 GKYVK
+369 GKHVK

-389 TTPQGGGTDYDYRW
+389 TTPQGGGTDFDYKW
-403 LMTHLRFVPDYVGGY
+403 LMTHLPFVPDYAGSY
-418 PLVYSGMENGIP
+418 PLVHSGMENGIP

-442 QNHSDNLQD
+442 QNHSDNVQN
-451 QSNNLNINGSIQFDF
+451 QTNNLNINGSIELDF

-475 SARVSY
+475 SAKISY
-481 SKSISNSKTNTVQT
+481 SKSISNSKNNLVQT
-495 IQDVYRMTSR
+495 IQDVYRMLNR
-505 TGSGNHLYTGEGAV
+505 TGSGNHLYTGHDAV
-519 YDDNTMGVLRLVSNG
+519 YNDDNMSVLRLVSNG
-534 GLLSR
+534 GLIRRDMAR
-539 SMGRGDSY
+539 SDSY
-547 QFNFVLQY
+547 QYNFTLQY

-565 GLVTLEKTE
+565 GLFSLEKTE
-574 AWNENLYGS
+574 AWAEDLYGS

-593 QSSSGTGDKDVS
+593 QFSSGTGDKDAS
-605 FNRAESGML
+605 GNRSESGML

-652 SISAGWVISEE
+652 SVSAGWVISEE
-663 SWFQNNVKWVDFLK
+663 NWFQNGKIGRWVDFLK

-697 LYERNAAKGAIFGSN
+697 LYERNAAKGAIFGAN
-712 GLNSDVGY
+712 GINSDVGY

-734 WDKTYKTNIGID
+734 WDKTYKTNVGID

-751 NRLTFDFNF
+751 DRLTLEFNY

-793 LDAWGWELNVGW
+793 LDAWGWELNLGW
-805 RDKIGKDINYWLK
+805 RDKIGKDINYWVK
-818 LSTGFSDNKM
+818 LSTGFSDNKI

-837 EYGDQVYGERTDR
+837 EYDDMVYGERTDR
-850 GVWGFKCL
+850 GLWGFKCL

-870 FDRYGITEYLGMTKN
+870 FSKYNITEYMGMTKS

-909 RDGKVTAGNDFIRL
+909 RDGKVTAGNDYVRL
-923 SEYSSNP
+923 SEYTSNP
-930 YGCTLNL
+930 YGCTLNF
-937 GGSYKSFSIQAQ
+937 GISYKSFSLQAQ
-949 LSAGWGA
+949 LGASWGA
-956 KMLVGTDFRSA
+956 KTMVGNDFRQA
-967 AFNDSPGNNGYEYD
+967 ANNYEYE
-981 NMPSAFSDMFNYE
+981 NMPSSFSDMFNYE
-994 DIYDAS
+994 AIYDAS
-1000 GHVTVPAN
+1000 GNITVPTNIDAY
-1008 LTAWMPNMRYKGNTQ
+1008 MPNMRYSKVNDA
-1023 ASSFWLIDATTVTLR
+1023 ASSFWLIDATAITLR
-1038 NVTVAYTLP
+1038 NITVAYTFP
-1047 RSLVKLAGISSVRL
+1047 KKWVNYIGVSNVRL

-1090 PNLRKITM
+1090 PNLRKFTM
-1098 GVNVSF
+1098 GINVSF

>member
-1 MKRKLIISFCMGAAL
+1 MKRKLIISLCASAAL
-16 LLLPLETLAQGQTV
+16 ALLPSVSLAQNQTV
-30 KGTVLDENGEP
+30 KGTVVDENGEP
-41 IIGATILVAGEKG
+41 IIGATIQVTGQKT
-54 GGTITD
+54 GGTVTD
-60 LDGNYEIQVPADSKI
+60 IDGNYELSVPADAKI
-75 TVSYLG
+75 TVT
-81 YITQTVKPGG
+81 YIGFVPQTVKPGG
-91 VIHMAEDNQNLEEVV
+91 VIHMAEDRQSLEEVI

-115 KNVTGAVETISPKDI
+115 KNVTGAVETITPKDI

-141 LVGMFNGVSVNAGG
+141 LVGMFNGVSVSANG

-166 RQSNVLAS
+166 RQSDVLAK
-174 STTPGSTRG
+174 STTPEATRG
-183 GDPNPSPLYV
+183 GSPDPTPLYV
-193 IDGFISTEEAFN
+193 IDGFISNETAFN
-205 NLDVSEVESITVLK
+205 NLDISEVESITVLK

-242 ENSAP
+242 ENGAP

-255 GWTDALYTPKML
+255 GWTDALYKPKML
-267 NSYEYMKVFNTIRA
+267 SSYDYMKVYNTMRT
-281 ANTSTQENIEMRT
+281 ANTSSQESLEMRT

-300 EMEAARNLN
+300 EMEAARLLN
-309 YDLLDKEWKAALTQ
+309 YNLLDKEWKASFTQ
-323 RHNVNINGGNDKATY
+323 RHNININGGTDKATY
-338 FAGVSYYTQDGN
+338 FAGVSYYKQDGN

-360 FRAGINANI
+360 FRTGVNAKI
-369 GKYVK
+369 GKHVK

-389 TTPQGGGTDYDYRW
+389 TTPQGGGTDFDYKW
-403 LMTHLRFVPDYVGGY
+403 LMTHLPFVPDYAGSY
-418 PLVYSGMENGIP
+418 PLVHSGMENGIP

-442 QNHSDNLQD
+442 QNHSDNVQN
-451 QSNNLNINGSIQFDF
+451 QTNNLNINGSIELDF

-475 SARVSY
+475 SAKISY
-481 SKSISNSKTNTVQT
+481 SKSISNSKNNLVQT
-495 IQDVYRMTSR
+495 IQDVYRMLNR
-505 TGSGNHLYTGEGAV
+505 TGSGNHLYTGHDAV
-519 YDDNTMGVLRLVSNG
+519 YNDDNMSVLRLVSNG
-534 GLLSR
+534 GLIRRDMAR
-539 SMGRGDSY
+539 SDSY
-547 QFNFVLQY
+547 QYNFTLQY

-565 GLVTLEKTE
+565 GLFSLEKTE
-574 AWNENLYGS
+574 AWAEDLYGS

-593 QSSSGTGDKDVS
+593 QFSSGTGDKDAS
-605 FNRAESGML
+605 GNRSESGML

-652 SISAGWVISEE
+652 SVSAGWVISEE
-663 SWFQNNVKWVDFLK
+663 NWFQNGKIGRWVDFLK

-697 LYERNAAKGAIFGSN
+697 LYERNAAKGAIFGAN
-712 GLNSDVGY
+712 GINSDVGY

-734 WDKTYKTNIGID
+734 WDKTYKTNVGID

-751 NRLTFDFNF
+751 DRLTLEFNY

-793 LDAWGWELNVGW
+793 LDAWGWELNLGW
-805 RDKIGKDINYWLK
+805 RDKIGKDINYWVK
-818 LSTGFSDNKM
+818 LSTGFSDNKI

-837 EYGDQVYGERTDR
+837 EYDDMVYGERTDR
-850 GVWGFKCL
+850 GLWGFKCL

-870 FDRYGITEYLGMTKN
+870 FSKYNITEYMGMTKS

-909 RDGKVTAGNDFIRL
+909 RDGKVTAGNDYVRL
-923 SEYSSNP
+923 SEYTSNP
-930 YGCTLNL
+930 YGCTLNF
-937 GGSYKSFSIQAQ
+937 GISYKSFSLQAQ
-949 LSAGWGA
+949 LGASWGA
-956 KMLVGTDFRSA
+956 KAMVGNDFRQA
-967 AFNDSPGNNGYEYD
+967 ANNYEYE
-981 NMPSAFSDMFNYE
+981 NMPSSFSDMFNYE
-994 DIYDAS
+994 AIYDAS
-1000 GHVTVPAN
+1000 GNITVPTNIDAY
-1008 LTAWMPNMRYKGNTQ
+1008 MPNMRYSNVN
-1023 ASSFWLIDATTVTLR
+1023 AASSSFWLIDATAITLR
-1038 NVTVAYTLP
+1038 NITVAYTFP
-1047 RSLVKLAGISSVRL
+1047 KKWVNYIGVSNVRL

-1090 PNLRKITM
+1090 PNLRKFTM
-1098 GVNVSF
+1098 GINVSF

>member
-1 MKRKLIISFCMGAAL
+1 MKRTLIISIFASL
-16 LLLPLETLAQGQTV
+16 LLAMLPLSVQAQGQMV
-30 KGTVLDENGEP
+30 KGTVVDETGEP
-41 IIGATILVAGEKG
+41 VIGATIKIDGQTS
-54 GGTITD
+54 GGTVTD
-60 LDGNYEIQVPADSKI
+60 LDGNYELEVPAGSKI
-75 TVSYLG
+75 VISYIG
-81 YITQTVKPGG
+81 YLTQTVSPGG
-91 VIHMAEDNQNLEEVV
+91 VIRLVEDNQSLEEVV

-141 LVGMFNGVSVNAGG
+141 LVGMFNGVSVSANG

-166 RQSNVLAS
+166 RQSDVLAT
-174 STTPGSTRG
+174 STTPDATRG
-183 GDPNPSPLYV
+183 GSPDPTPLYV
-193 IDGFISTEEAFN
+193 IDGFISTENAFN

-267 NSYEYMKVFNTIRA
+267 DSYGYMKVYNTIRA
-281 ANTSTQENIEMRT
+281 ANTSTQDNIELRT

-300 EMEAARNLN
+300 EMEAARGLN
-309 YDLLDKEWKAALTQ
+309 YDLLGKEWSSALTQ
-323 RHNVNINGGNDKATY
+323 RHNLNINGGNDKATY

-360 FRAGINANI
+360 FRAGLNAKI
-369 GKYVK
+369 GQYVK
-374 TALQVSGDWGERNNS
+374 TSLQVSGDWGEQNNS
-389 TTPQGGGTDYDYRW
+389 TTPQGGGTDYDYKW
-403 LMTHLRFVPDYVGGY
+403 LMTHLRFVPDYLGDY
-418 PLVYSGMENGIP
+418 PIVYSGMENGIP

-442 QNHSDNLQD
+442 QRHSDNTQN
-451 QSNNLNINGSIQFDF
+451 QTNNLNISGSIEFGF
-466 DWIKPLKGL
+466 DWIKALKGL
-475 SARVSY
+475 SAKVSY
-481 SKSISNSKTNTVQT
+481 SKSISNSKNNTVQT
-495 IQDVYRMTSR
+495 IQDVYRMLSR
-505 TGSGNHLYTGEGAV
+505 TGSGGHLYTGDNAV
-519 YDDNTMGVLRLVSNG
+519 YDNSNMGVLRLVSNG

-539 SMGRGDSY
+539 TMSRNDSY
-547 QFNFVLQY
+547 QYNLTLQY

-565 GLVTLEKTE
+565 GLFTLEKTE
-574 AWNENLYGS
+574 AWGEPLYGS

-605 FNRAESGML
+605 FNRTESGML

-652 SISAGWVISEE
+652 SVSAGWVISEE
-663 SWFQNNVKWVDFLK
+663 NWFQEKVKWVDFLK

-712 GLNSDVGY
+712 GQNSDVGY

-734 WDKTYKTNIGID
+734 WDKTYKTNFGID

-805 RDKIGKDINYWLK
+805 RDKIGKDFNYWLK
-818 LSTGFSDNKM
+818 LSTGYSDNKM
-828 LKTNFQAIP
+828 LVTNFQAIP
-837 EYGDQVYGERTDR
+837 EYNDMVYGERTDR

-870 FDRYGITEYLGMTKN
+870 FDRYGITEYLGMSKS

-894 EDIQGDNNGDGTYGP
+894 EDIHGDNNGDGTYAP
-909 RDGKVTAGNDFIRL
+909 ADGKITAGNDFIRL
-923 SEYSSNP
+923 SEHSSNP

-937 GGSYKSFSIQAQ
+937 GGSYKSFSFQAQ
-949 LSAGWGA
+949 FNASWGA
-956 KMLVGTDFRSA
+956 KALIGTDFRQA
-967 AFNDSPGNNGYEYD
+967 ANNYEYE
-981 NMPSAFSDMFNYE
+981 NMPSSFSDMFNYT
-994 DIYDAS
+994 DIYDAV
-1000 GHVTVPAN
+1000 GNVTVPAN
-1008 LTAWMPNMRYKGNTQ
+1008 RAASMPNMRYEKVNAQ
-1023 ASSFWLIDATTVTLR
+1023 ASSFWLIDAKNITLR
-1038 NVTVAYTLP
+1038 NITVAYALP
-1047 RSLVKLAGISSVRL
+1047 RNWLKPLGVSSVRL

-1090 PNLRKITM
+1090 PNLRKYTM
-1098 GVNVSF
+1098 GINVSF

>member
-1 MKRKLIISFCMGAAL
+1 MKKTHLISWCLGL
-16 LLLPLETLAQGQTV
+16 LLTLLPSLAFAQGQTV
-30 KGTVLDENGEP
+30 RGTVLDENGEP
-41 IIGATILVAGEKG
+41 VIGATITIVGQKTG
-54 GGTITD
+54 GVITD
-60 LDGNYEIQVPADSKI
+60 LDGNYELQVPNDAKI
-75 TVSYLG
+75 AISYIG
-81 YITQTVKPGG
+81 YLTQTVKPGG
-91 VIHMAEDNQNLEEVV
+91 VVRLVVDDKSLEEVV

-141 LVGMFNGVSVNAGG
+141 LVGMFNGVSVNANG
-155 YRPGQSPSLNI
+155 YRPGQSPSLSI
-166 RQSNVLAS
+166 RQSDAMAKTND
-174 STTPGSTRG
+174 PGSTRG
-183 GDPNPSPLYV
+183 GEPDPTPLYV
-193 IDGFISTEEAFN
+193 IDGFISTQDAFN
-205 NLDVSEVESITVLK
+205 NLDISEVESITVLK

-242 ENSAP
+242 ENAAP
-247 KISYSGQL
+247 KISYTGQF

-267 NSYEYMKVFNTIRA
+267 SSYDYMKVYNTIQA
-281 ANTSTQENIEMRT
+281 ANTSTQDNIELRT

-300 EMEAARNLN
+300 EMEAARNLDYN
-309 YDLLDKEWKAALTQ
+309 LLDKEWSTALTQ
-323 RHNVNINGGNDKATY
+323 RHSININGGNDKATY
-338 FAGVSYYTQDGN
+338 FGGVSYYTQDGN
-350 IGRLDYDRWN
+350 IGRLDYERWN

-374 TALQVSGDWGERNNS
+374 TALQISGDWGERNNS
-389 TTPQGGGTDYDYRW
+389 TTPQGGGTDYDYKW
-403 LMTHLRFVPDYVGGY
+403 LMTHLPFVPDYVGGY

-442 QNHSDNLQD
+442 QNHSDNVQN
-451 QSNNLNINGSIQFDF
+451 QTNNLNVNGSIEFGF
-466 DWIKPLKGL
+466 DWIHALKGL
-475 SARVSY
+475 SAKLSY
-481 SKSISNSKTNTVQT
+481 SKTISNSKTNTVQT
-495 IQDVYRMTSR
+495 IQNVYRMLDR
-505 TGSGNHLYTGEGAV
+505 TGSGGHLYTGEGAV
-519 YDDNTMGVLRLVSNG
+519 YDDTTMGVLRLVSNG

-539 SMGRGDSY
+539 NMGRSDSY
-547 QFNFVLQY
+547 QFNFTMQY

-565 GLVTLEKTE
+565 GLFSIEKSE
-574 AWNENLYGS
+574 AWSEPLYGS

-605 FNRAESGML
+605 FNRSESGML

-652 SISAGWVISEE
+652 SVSAGWVISEE
-663 SWFQNNVKWVDFLK
+663 NWFQEHVKWVDFLK
-677 IRASWG
+677 LRASWG
-683 LMGRDNIRAWLWTQ
+683 LMGRDNIRAWLWAQ

-720 ALVMPKAGVNSDVH
+720 ALVMPKAGVNTDVH

-751 NRLTFDFNF
+751 NRLTFDFNY

-766 ELFATRTGTSM
+766 EMFATRTGTSM

-805 RDKIGKDINYWLK
+805 RDKIGSDFHYEVK
-818 LSTGFSDNKM
+818 LSTGFSDNKV

-837 EYGDQVYGERTDR
+837 NYDDKVYGERTDR
-850 GVWGFKCL
+850 GLWGFKCL

-870 FDRYGITEYLGMTKN
+870 FDRYGITEYLGMTKS

-894 EDIQGDNNGDGTYGP
+894 EDIHGDNNGDGTYGP
-909 RDGKVTAGNDFIRL
+909 RDGKVTAGNDYIRL
-923 SEYSSNP
+923 SEYTSNP

-937 GGSYKSFSIQAQ
+937 KAGYKSFSIQAQ
-949 LSAGWGA
+949 LSAGWGS
-956 KMLVGTDFRSA
+956 KIMVGNDFRQA
-967 AFNDSPGNNGYEYD
+967 AKNYEYE
-981 NMPSAFSDMFNYE
+981 NMPSSFSDMFNYE
-994 DIYDAS
+994 DIYDAA
-1000 GHVTVPAN
+1000 GRVTVPAN
-1008 LTAWMPNMRYKGNTQ
+1008 LSGQMPNMRYSKVNDA
-1023 ASSFWLIDATTVTLR
+1023 ASSYWLIDGTTLTLR
-1038 NVTVAYTLP
+1038 NVTVAYQLP
-1047 RSLVKLAGISSVRL
+1047 RTWVKAIGVSNIRL
-1061 NLTVQNA
+1061 NLTIQNA
-1068 INFINNYPDKSWAS
+1068 VNFINNYPDKSWAS
-1082 WAGSYGRY
+1082 WAGGYGRY
-1090 PNLRKITM
+1090 PNLRKYTL
-1098 GVNVSF
+1098 GVSVSF

>member
-1 MKRKLIISFCMGAAL
+1 MKRKLIISLCMSAAMT
-16 LLLPLETLAQGQTV
+16 LLPTMVLAQSKTV
-30 KGTVLDENGEP
+30 KGTVLDETGEP
-41 IIGATILVAGEKG
+41 VIGATIKIEGDKT
-54 GGTITD
+54 GGTVTD
-60 LDGNYEIQVPADSKI
+60 LDGNYELEVPGDAKI
-75 TVSYLG
+75 TITYIGYLP
-81 YITQTVKPGG
+81 QTVKPGG
-91 VIHMAEDNQNLEEVV
+91 VIRLAEDNQSLEEVV

-115 KNVTGAVETISPKDI
+115 KNITGAVETISPKEI

-141 LVGMFNGVSVNAGG
+141 LVGMFNGVSVNTNG

-166 RQSNVLAS
+166 RQSDVLAK
-174 STTPGSTRG
+174 STTPDATRG
-183 GDPNPSPLYV
+183 GDPDPTPLYV
-193 IDGFISTEEAFN
+193 IDGFISTETAFN
-205 NLDVSEVESITVLK
+205 NLDISEVESITVLK
-219 DASAAVYGARAA
+219 DASAAVYGARAG

-242 ENSAP
+242 DNSAP

-267 NSYEYMKVFNTIRA
+267 STYDYMKVFNTIRA
-281 ANTSTQENIEMRT
+281 ANTSTQDNIELRT

-300 EMEAARNLN
+300 EMETARNLN
-309 YDLLDKEWKAALTQ
+309 YNLLDKEWSAALTQ
-323 RHNVNINGGNDKATY
+323 RHNININGGNDRATY
-338 FAGVSYYTQDGN
+338 FAGVSYYDQEGN

-360 FRAGINANI
+360 FRAGLNAKI
-369 GKYVK
+369 GLYVK
-374 TALQVSGDWGERNNS
+374 TSLQVSGDWGERNNS
-389 TTPQGGGTDYDYRW
+389 TTPQGGGTDFDYRW
-403 LMTHLRFVPDYVGGY
+403 LMTHLRFVPDYAGGY
-418 PLVYSGMENGIP
+418 PIVYSGMENGIP
-430 TSATQLYNFAAV
+430 TSAMQLYNFAAV
-442 QNHSDNLQD
+442 QNHSDYTRNQT
-451 QSNNLNINGSIQFDF
+451 NNLTINGSLDF
-466 DWIKPLKGL
+466 DLGWIRPLKGL
-475 SARVSY
+475 TAKVSY
-481 SKSISNSKTNTVQT
+481 SKSINNSKNNTVQT
-495 IQDVYRMTSR
+495 VQDVYRLLNR
-505 TGSGNHLYTGEGAV
+505 GGSGNHLYTGPDV
-519 YDDNTMGVLRLVSNG
+519 IYNDNTVSVLRLVSNG
-534 GLLSR
+534 GLISR
-539 SMGRGDSY
+539 NFTRSDSY
-547 QFNFVLQY
+547 QFNFTLQY

-565 GLVTLEKTE
+565 ALGSIEKTE
-574 AWNENLYGS
+574 AWSENLYGS

-593 QSSSGTGDKDVS
+593 QFSSGTGDKDAS
-605 FNRAESGML
+605 GNRTESGML

-652 SISAGWVISEE
+652 SVSAGWVISEE
-663 SWFQNNVKWVDFLK
+663 NWFQEKVKWVDFLK
-677 IRASWG
+677 LRASWG

-697 LYERNAAKGAIFGSN
+697 LYERNAAKGAIFGANGINSN
-712 GLNSDVGY
+712 VSY

-751 NRLTFDFNF
+751 NRLTFDFNY

-805 RDKIGKDINYWLK
+805 RDKIGKEINYWVK

-828 LKTNFQAIP
+828 LVTNFQAIP
-837 EYGDQVYGERTDR
+837 EYNDMVYGERTDR

-870 FDRYGITEYLGMTKN
+870 FDKYGITEYLGMTKS

-909 RDGKVTAGNDFIRL
+909 KDGKVTAGNDFIRL

-930 YGCTLNL
+930 YGCTLNF
-937 GGSYKSFSIQAQ
+937 GGSFKSFSIQAQ
-949 LSAGWGA
+949 LGASWGA
-956 KMLVGTDFRSA
+956 KTLVGTDFRQA
-967 AFNDSPGNNGYEYD
+967 ANNTYGNYEYD
-981 NMPSAFSDMFNYE
+981 NMPSSFSDMFNYE

-1000 GHVTVPAN
+1000 GRVTVPAN
-1008 LTAWMPNMRYKGNTQ
+1008 LDAKMPNMRYNTVNAQ
-1023 ASSFWLIDATTVTLR
+1023 ASSYWLIDAKNVTLR
-1038 NVTVAYTLP
+1038 NVTVAYSLP
-1047 RSLVKLAGISSVRL
+1047 RTWVKHLGISSVRL

-1082 WAGSYGRY
+1082 WAGNYGRY
-1090 PNLRKITM
+1090 PNLRKYTM
-1098 GVNVSF
+1098 GINVSF

>member
-1 MKRKLIISFCMGAAL
+1 MCMGLAMMLA
-16 LLLPLETLAQGQTV
+16 PALAQAQTQTV
-30 KGTVLDENGEP
+30 KGTVVDENGEP
-41 IIGATILVAGEKG
+41 VIGATIKVAGEKS
-54 GGTITD
+54 GGTVTD
-60 LDGNYEIQVPADSKI
+60 LDGNYEIAVPDNGKI
-75 TVSYLG
+75 TVSYIG
-81 YITQTVKPGG
+81 YMEQTVKPGG
-91 VIHMAEDNQNLEEVV
+91 VIRLAEDHQSLEEVV
-106 VVGYGTQKM
+106 VVGYGSQKM
-115 KNVTGAVETISPKDI
+115 KNITGAVETITPKEI

-141 LVGMFNGVSVNAGG
+141 LVGMFNGVSVNANG

-166 RQSNVLAS
+166 RQSDVLAR
-174 STTPGSTRG
+174 STTPDATRG
-183 GDPNPSPLYV
+183 GSPDPTPLYV
-193 IDGFISTEEAFN
+193 IDGFISTETAFN

-219 DASAAVYGARAA
+219 DASAAVYGARAG

-242 ENSAP
+242 QNSAP
-247 KISYSGQL
+247 KISYSGQM

-267 NSYEYMKVFNTIRA
+267 SSYDYMKVYNTIRA
-281 ANTSTQENIEMRT
+281 ANTSTQDDLENRT
-294 QLFQAD
+294 QLFQYD
-300 EMEAARNLN
+300 EMEAARNIN
-309 YDLLDKEWKAALTQ
+309 FDLLDKEWSAALTQ
-323 RHNVNINGGNDKATY
+323 RHNLNINGGTDKATY

-360 FRAGINANI
+360 FRAGINAKI
-369 GKYVK
+369 GAHVK

-403 LMTHLRFVPDYVGGY
+403 LMTHLPFVPDYAGGY
-418 PLVYSGMENGIP
+418 PIVYSGMENIIP

-442 QNHSDNLQD
+442 QNHSDNVRN
-451 QSNNLNINGSIQFDF
+451 QSNNLNINGSIEFDF
-466 DWIKPLKGL
+466 NWIKPLKGL
-475 SARVSY
+475 SAKVSY
-481 SKSISNSKTNTVQT
+481 SKSIANTKNNTVQT
-495 IQDVYRMTSR
+495 IQDVYRFLDR
-505 TGSGNHLYTGEGAV
+505 TGSGGHLYTGADAV
-519 YDDNTMGVLRLVSNG
+519 YNDNTMSVLRLVSNG
-534 GLLSR
+534 GLISR
-539 SMGRGDSY
+539 DMARSDSY
-547 QFNFVLQY
+547 QYNLTLQY

-565 GLVTLEKTE
+565 ALATLEKTE
-574 AWNENLYGS
+574 AWSENLYGS
-583 ITDLIAYQDG
+583 ITQLIAYQDG
-593 QSSSGTGDKDVS
+593 QFSSGTGDKEAS
-605 FNRAESGML
+605 GNRSESGML

-652 SISAGWVISEE
+652 SVSAGWVISEE
-663 SWFQNNVKWVDFLK
+663 NWFQEKVKWVDFLK
-677 IRASWG
+677 LRASWG

-712 GLNSDVGY
+712 GMNTEVGY

-734 WDKTYKTNIGID
+734 WDKTYKTNIGVD

-751 NRLTFDFNF
+751 NRLTFDFNY

-793 LDAWGWELNVGW
+793 LDAYGWELNIGW
-805 RDKIGKDINYWLK
+805 RDKIGKDINYWVK

-837 EYGDQVYGERTDR
+837 EYDDMVYGERTDR
-850 GVWGFKCL
+850 GLWGFKCL

-870 FDRYGITEYLGMTKN
+870 FDRYGITEYLGMKKD

-894 EDIQGDNNGDGTYGP
+894 EDLHGDNNGDGTYGP
-909 RDGKVTAGNDFIRL
+909 KDGKVTAGNDFIRL
-923 SEYSSNP
+923 SEYTSNP

-937 GGSYKSFSIQAQ
+937 GGNYKSLSIQAQ

-956 KMLVGTDFRSA
+956 KAMVGTDFRSA
-967 AFNDSPGNNGYEYD
+967 AQSNNYGNYEYN
-981 NMPSAFSDMFNYE
+981 NMPSAFSDMFNYQ
-994 DIYDAS
+994 DIYDAQ
-1000 GHVTVPAN
+1000 GHITVPAN
-1008 LTAWMPNMRYKGNTQ
+1008 LGATMPNMRYSSVNAA
-1023 ASSFWLIDATTVTLR
+1023 ASSYWLIDAATFTLR
-1038 NVTVAYTLP
+1038 NVTVAYSLP
-1047 RSLVKLAGISSVRL
+1047 RDLIKKVGVSSVRL

-1068 INFINNYPDKSWAS
+1068 MNFINNYPDKSWAS

-1090 PNLRKITM
+1090 PNLRKYTM
-1098 GVNVSF
+1098 GINVSF

>member
-1 MKRKLIISFCMGAAL
+1 MKRKLIISLCASAAL
-16 LLLPLETLAQGQTV
+16 ALLPSVSLAQNQTV
-30 KGTVLDENGEP
+30 KGTVVDENGEP
-41 IIGATILVAGEKG
+41 IIGATIQVTGQKT
-54 GGTITD
+54 GGTVTD
-60 LDGNYEIQVPADSKI
+60 IDGNYELSVPADAKI
-75 TVSYLG
+75 TVT
-81 YITQTVKPGG
+81 YIGFVPQTVKPGG
-91 VIHMAEDNQNLEEVV
+91 VIHMAEDRQSLEEVV

-115 KNVTGAVETISPKDI
+115 KNITGAVETITPKDI

-141 LVGMFNGVSVNAGG
+141 LVGMFNGVSVSANG

-166 RQSNVLAS
+166 RQSDVLAK
-174 STTPGSTRG
+174 STTPDATRG
-183 GDPNPSPLYV
+183 GSPDPTPLYV
-193 IDGFISTEEAFN
+193 IDGFISNETAFN
-205 NLDVSEVESITVLK
+205 NLDISEVESITVLK

-242 ENSAP
+242 ENGAP

-255 GWTDALYTPKML
+255 GWTDALYKPKML
-267 NSYEYMKVFNTIRA
+267 SSYDYMKVYNTMRA
-281 ANTSTQENIEMRT
+281 ANTSSQESLEMRT

-300 EMEAARNLN
+300 EMEAARLLN
-309 YDLLDKEWKAALTQ
+309 YNLLDKEWKASFTQ
-323 RHNVNINGGNDKATY
+323 RHNININGGTDKATY
-338 FAGVSYYTQDGN
+338 FAGVSYYKQDGN

-360 FRAGINANI
+360 FRTGVNAKI
-369 GKYVK
+369 GKHVK

-389 TTPQGGGTDYDYRW
+389 TTPQGGGTDFDYKW
-403 LMTHLRFVPDYVGGY
+403 LMTHLPFVPDYAGSY
-418 PLVYSGMENGIP
+418 PLVHSGMENGIP

-442 QNHSDNLQD
+442 QNHSDNVQN
-451 QSNNLNINGSIQFDF
+451 QTNNLNINGSIELDF

-475 SARVSY
+475 SAKVSY
-481 SKSISNSKTNTVQT
+481 SKSISNSKNNLVQT
-495 IQDVYRMTSR
+495 IQDVYRMLNR
-505 TGSGNHLYTGEGAV
+505 TGSGNHLYTGHDAV
-519 YDDNTMGVLRLVSNG
+519 YNDDNMSVLRLVSNG
-534 GLLSR
+534 GLIRRDMAR
-539 SMGRGDSY
+539 SDSY
-547 QFNFVLQY
+547 QYNFTLQY

-565 GLVTLEKTE
+565 GLFSLEKTE
-574 AWNENLYGS
+574 AWAEDLYGS

-593 QSSSGTGDKDVS
+593 QFSSGTGDKDAS
-605 FNRAESGML
+605 GNRSESGML

-652 SISAGWVISEE
+652 SVSAGWVISEE
-663 SWFQNNVKWVDFLK
+663 NWFQNGKIGRWVDFLK

-697 LYERNAAKGAIFGSN
+697 LYERNAAKGAIFGAN
-712 GLNSDVGY
+712 GINSDVGY

-734 WDKTYKTNIGID
+734 WDKTYKTNVGID

-751 NRLTFDFNF
+751 DRLTLEFNY

-766 ELFATRTGTSM
+766 ELFATRTGTSL

-793 LDAWGWELNVGW
+793 LDAWGWELNLGW
-805 RDKIGKDINYWLK
+805 RDKIGKDINYWVK
-818 LSTGFSDNKM
+818 LSTGFSDNKI

-837 EYGDQVYGERTDR
+837 EYDDKVYGERTDR
-850 GVWGFKCL
+850 GLWGFKCL

-870 FDRYGITEYLGMTKN
+870 FSKYNITEYMGMTKS

-909 RDGKVTAGNDFIRL
+909 RDGKVTAGNDYVRL
-923 SEYSSNP
+923 SEYTSNP
-930 YGCTLNL
+930 YGCTLNF
-937 GGSYKSFSIQAQ
+937 GISYKSFSLQAQ
-949 LSAGWGA
+949 LGASWGA
-956 KMLVGTDFRSA
+956 KAMVGNDFRQA
-967 AFNDSPGNNGYEYD
+967 ANNYEYE
-981 NMPSAFSDMFNYE
+981 NMPSSFSDMFNYE
-994 DIYDAS
+994 AIYDAS
-1000 GHVTVPAN
+1000 GNITVPTNIDAY
-1008 LTAWMPNMRYKGNTQ
+1008 MPNMRYSNVNAA
-1023 ASSFWLIDATTVTLR
+1023 ASSFWLIDATAITLR
-1038 NVTVAYTLP
+1038 NITVAYTFP
-1047 RSLVKLAGISSVRL
+1047 KKWVNYIGVSNVRL

-1090 PNLRKITM
+1090 PNLRKFTM
-1098 GVNVSF
+1098 GINVSF

>member
-1 MKRKLIISFCMGAAL
+1 MKRKLIISLCASAAL
-16 LLLPLETLAQGQTV
+16 ALLPSVSLAQNQTV
-30 KGTVLDENGEP
+30 KGTVVDENGEP
-41 IIGATILVAGEKG
+41 IIGATIQVTGQKT
-54 GGTITD
+54 GGTVTD
-60 LDGNYEIQVPADSKI
+60 IDGNYELSVPADAKI
-75 TVSYLG
+75 TVT
-81 YITQTVKPGG
+81 YIGFVPQTVKPGG
-91 VIHMAEDNQNLEEVV
+91 VIHMAEDRQSLEEVV

-115 KNVTGAVETISPKDI
+115 KNITGAVETITPKDI

-141 LVGMFNGVSVNAGG
+141 LVGMFNGVSVSANG

-166 RQSNVLAS
+166 RQSDVLAK
-174 STTPGSTRG
+174 STTPNATHGGSP
-183 GDPNPSPLYV
+183 DPTPLYV
-193 IDGFISTEEAFN
+193 IDGFISNETAFN
-205 NLDVSEVESITVLK
+205 NLDISEVESITVLK

-242 ENSAP
+242 ENGAP

-255 GWTDALYTPKML
+255 GWTDALYKPKML
-267 NSYEYMKVFNTIRA
+267 SSYDYMKVYNTMRA
-281 ANTSTQENIEMRT
+281 ANTSSQESLEMRT

-300 EMEAARNLN
+300 EMEAARLLN
-309 YDLLDKEWKAALTQ
+309 YNLLDKEWKASFTQ
-323 RHNVNINGGNDKATY
+323 RHNININGGTDKATY
-338 FAGVSYYTQDGN
+338 FAGVSYYKQDGN

-360 FRAGINANI
+360 FRTGVNAKI
-369 GKYVK
+369 GKHVK

-389 TTPQGGGTDYDYRW
+389 TTPQGGGTDFDYKW
-403 LMTHLRFVPDYVGGY
+403 LMTHLPFVPDYAGSY

-442 QNHSDNLQD
+442 QNHSDNVQN
-451 QSNNLNINGSIQFDF
+451 QTNNLNINGSIELDF

-475 SARVSY
+475 SAKISY
-481 SKSISNSKTNTVQT
+481 SKSISNSKNNLVQT
-495 IQDVYRMTSR
+495 IQDVYRMLNR
-505 TGSGNHLYTGEGAV
+505 TGSGNHLYTGHDAV
-519 YDDNTMGVLRLVSNG
+519 YDDDNMSVLRLVSNG
-534 GLLSR
+534 GLIRRDMAR
-539 SMGRGDSY
+539 SDSY
-547 QFNFVLQY
+547 QYNFTLQY

-565 GLVTLEKTE
+565 GLFSLEKTE
-574 AWNENLYGS
+574 AWAEDLYGS

-593 QSSSGTGDKDVS
+593 QFSSGTGDKDAS
-605 FNRAESGML
+605 GNRSESGML

-652 SISAGWVISEE
+652 SVSAGWVISEE
-663 SWFQNNVKWVDFLK
+663 NWFQNGKIGRWVDFLK

-697 LYERNAAKGAIFGSN
+697 LYERNAAKGAIFGAN
-712 GLNSDVGY
+712 GINSDVGY

-734 WDKTYKTNIGID
+734 WDKTYKTNVGID

-751 NRLTFDFNF
+751 DRLTLEFNY

-793 LDAWGWELNVGW
+793 LDAWGWELNLGW
-805 RDKIGKDINYWLK
+805 RDKIGKDINYWVK
-818 LSTGFSDNKM
+818 LSTGFSDNKI

-837 EYGDQVYGERTDR
+837 EYDDQVYGERTDR
-850 GVWGFKCL
+850 GLWGFKCL

-870 FDRYGITEYLGMTKN
+870 FSKYNITEYMGMTKS

-909 RDGKVTAGNDFIRL
+909 RDGKVTAGNDYVRL
-923 SEYSSNP
+923 SEYTSNP
-930 YGCTLNL
+930 YGCTLNF
-937 GGSYKSFSIQAQ
+937 GISYKSFSLQAQ
-949 LSAGWGA
+949 LGASWGA
-956 KMLVGTDFRSA
+956 KAMVGNDFRQA
-967 AFNDSPGNNGYEYD
+967 ANNYEYE
-981 NMPSAFSDMFNYE
+981 NMPSSFSDMFNYE
-994 DIYDAS
+994 AIYDAS
-1000 GHVTVPAN
+1000 GNITVPTNIDAY
-1008 LTAWMPNMRYKGNTQ
+1008 MPNMRYSNVNAA
-1023 ASSFWLIDATTVTLR
+1023 ASSFWLIDATAITLR
-1038 NVTVAYTLP
+1038 NITVAYTFP
-1047 RSLVKLAGISSVRL
+1047 KKWVNYIGVSNVRL

-1090 PNLRKITM
+1090 PNLRKFTM
-1098 GVNVSF
+1098 GINVSF